1 MGDSFRSPTDL
12 HELYID
18 KLQFFIESLQL
29 LTEMHINMF
38 CNMVTNPR
46 FKATVLGLLQKNEL
60 QLRLKC
66 HEILEIVTNYH

>member
-1 MGDSFRSPTDL
+1 M
-12 HELYID
+12 
-18 KLQFFIESLQL
+18 
-29 LTEMHINMF
+29 LTEMHINVF

-66 HEILEIVTNYH
+66 HEILEIVTNYHQ